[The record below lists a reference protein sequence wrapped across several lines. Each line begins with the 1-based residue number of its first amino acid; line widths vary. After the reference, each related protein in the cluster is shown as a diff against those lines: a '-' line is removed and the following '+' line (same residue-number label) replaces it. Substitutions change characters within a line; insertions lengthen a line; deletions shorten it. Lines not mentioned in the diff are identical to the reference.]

1 MSTTSDVIESL
12 TRSREALLAAIA
24 GLPDATLDRKG
35 VVGEWSIKNVL
46 AHVAAWEQ
54 AVTGFLPER
63 LATGAKPAIFAEM
76 TDEDA
81 WNEKEVAAHEHLAP
95 QEQVQQ
101 LAAAREALLQ
111 LIRGLG
117 DETLNR
123 QHPWPEW
130 KDTLAA
136 YLLDSIG
143 GHEQEHLEAVQ
154 AAVAGLRG

>member
-1 MSTTSDVIESL
+1 MSATSDVIESL
-12 TRSREALLAAIA
+12 TRSRHTLLETFA
-24 GLPDATLDRKG
+24 GLSNATLDQKG

-54 AVTGFLPER
+54 TVTGFVPER
-63 LATGAKPAIFAEM
+63 LATGAKPAIFAQM
-76 TDEDA
+76 TDEDT
-81 WNEKEVAAHEHLAP
+81 WNEKEVARHEHLTP

-117 DETLNR
+117 DEALNR

-143 GHEQEHLEAVQ
+143 GHEQEHLEAMQ
-154 AAVAGLRG
+154 AAVGRLRG